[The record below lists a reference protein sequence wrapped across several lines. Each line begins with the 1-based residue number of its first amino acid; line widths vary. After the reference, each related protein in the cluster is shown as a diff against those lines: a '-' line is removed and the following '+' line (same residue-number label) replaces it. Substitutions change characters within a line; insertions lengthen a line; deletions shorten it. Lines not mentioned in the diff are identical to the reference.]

1 MNIKVENNLLI
12 ATVDNPDAWI
22 INKKYKNNKN
32 FISKSIITDIN
43 YDINSNFEEIF
54 FNKCIK

>member
-12 ATVDNPDAWI
+12 ATVDNPNAWI

>member
-12 ATVDNPDAWI
+12 ATVENPDAWI

>member
-12 ATVDNPDAWI
+12 ATVDNPNSWI

-32 FISKSIITDIN
+32 FISKSIITNIN
-43 YDINSNFEEIF
+43 YDINSNFEEISF
-54 FNKCIK
+54 